1 MVIKMT
7 LIKNKTPAAT
17 ATPAFEGDD
26 DSATTT
32 ATTTATA
39 TSDTKATDVKSE
51 TAVAV
56 KPSAALAVASK
67 VDLRVM
73 DSFKNAM
80 VVDYNTLSQIIATNG
95 NFVDRESKTIMGDTV
110 VFTLLSFQD
119 SYVVSPNDDNAA
131 DELVK
136 YSNDGKT
143 CSDGTDVQEHLAFLK
158 ENGFPKASLKQRVV
172 VVAAVESAAKTDKF
186 NGTLMQLDLS
196 PASRTQWMRYTANVA
211 YGLSVGKFK
220 PEQVSRVKAETV
232 LSQKGT
238 DTFTLVQFS
247 VA

>member
-1 MVIKMT
+1 MKMVIKMA
-7 LIKNKTPAAT
+7 LIKDKTPTPAQTDT
-17 ATPAFEGDD
+17 ATPTFEDGD

-32 ATTTATA
+32 ATTT
-39 TSDTKATDVKSE
+39 SDVKAD

-56 KPSAALAVASK
+56 KPASALAVATK

-73 DSFKNAM
+73 DSFKDAM
-80 VVDYNTLSQIIATNG
+80 TVDYNTLSQVIATNG

-136 YSNDGKT
+136 YSNDGKV
-143 CSDGTDVQEHLAFLK
+143 CSDGTDVQQHLAFLK
-158 ENGFPKASLKQRVV
+158 DNGFPKASLKQRVV
-172 VVAAVESAAKTDKF
+172 VVAAIESAAKTDKF
-186 NGTLMQLDLS
+186 NGTLMQFDLS

-238 DTFTLVQFS
+238 DTFTLVQFN
-247 VA
+247 VAS

>member
-1 MVIKMT
+1 MKMVIKMA
-7 LIKNKTPAAT
+7 LIKDKTPT

-32 ATTTATA
+32 ATTA
-39 TSDTKATDVKSE
+39 SDVKSD

-56 KPSAALAVASK
+56 KPASALAVATK

-73 DSFKNAM
+73 DSFKDAM
-80 VVDYNTLSQIIATNG
+80 TVDYNTLSQVIATNG
-95 NFVDRESKTIMGDTV
+95 NFVDRETKTVMGDTIM
-110 VFTLLSFQD
+110 FTLLSFQD
-119 SYVVSPNDDNAA
+119 SYVVSPNSDEAP

-136 YSNDGKT
+136 YSNDGKV
-143 CSDGTDVQEHLAFLK
+143 CSDGTDVQEHLTFLK

-172 VVAAVESAAKTDKF
+172 VVAAIEGAAKTDKF
-186 NGTLMQLDLS
+186 NGTLMQFDLS

-220 PEQVSRVKAETV
+220 PEQVNRVKAET
-232 LSQKGT
+232 LLQQKGT
-238 DTFTLVQFS
+238 DTFTLVQFN
-247 VA
+247 VAS

>member
-1 MVIKMT
+1 MVIKMA
-7 LIKNKTPAAT
+7 LIKDKTPT

-26 DSATTT
+26 DSA
-32 ATTTATA
+32 
-39 TSDTKATDVKSE
+39 ATDQTSLVKPD

-56 KPSAALAVASK
+56 KPASALAVATK

-73 DSFKNAM
+73 DSFKDAM
-80 VVDYNTLSQIIATNG
+80 TVDYNTLSQVIATNG

-119 SYVVSPNDDNAA
+119 SYVVSPNDDNAP

-136 YSNDGKT
+136 YSTDGKS
-143 CSDGTDVQEHLAFLK
+143 CSDGTDVQEHLVFLK
-158 ENGFPKASLKQRVV
+158 QNGFLKASLKQRVI
-172 VVAAVESAAKTDKF
+172 VVAAIEGAAKTDKF
-186 NGTLMQLDLS
+186 NGALVQFDLS

-247 VA
+247 VAS

>member
-1 MVIKMT
+1 MVIKMA
-7 LIKNKTPAAT
+7 LIKEKTPTAT
-17 ATPAFEGDD
+17 PTPAFEDGD
-26 DSATTT
+26 DSA
-32 ATTTATA
+32 TATA

-56 KPSAALAVASK
+56 KPASAMAVAVASK

-73 DSFKNAM
+73 DSFKDAM
-80 VVDYNTLSQIIATNG
+80 TVDYNTLSQVIATNG

-119 SYVVSPNDDNAA
+119 SYVVSPNDDNAP
-131 DELVK
+131 DDVVR
-136 YSNDGKT
+136 YSNDGKI

-172 VVAAVESAAKTDKF
+172 VVAAIEGAAKTDKF
-186 NGTLMQLDLS
+186 NGTLMQFDLS

-238 DTFTLVQFS
+238 DTFTLVQFN
-247 VA
+247 VAS